1 MAYTTI
7 RTSNGGAANVRAS
20 QSTSSTLVGTIAYGT
35 SVNVVRRNDG
45 WLNILYNNVPR
56 FIADYVVAS
65 APQEL
70 GEGLNNTDNN
80 KAMCNGSGVNI
91 RSGASTSYSS
101 VGSLSYKQNVTI
113 YDAFYNQSDTYYWY
127 AINSNCTQWVRG
139 DYLTP
144 TLNGISG
151 DGSSSGGTNTEFVVG
166 HVLRINT
173 NNTNLRKSV
182 GGDRQCYVQAGTK
195 FIIAGSTTSG
205 SYTWAKVYWGGTHA
219 TYMYVRND
227 CCEDL
232 GYAPTSKKDA
242 VCELAASFAGHG
254 YTDDDLDIPANE
266 AMGGW
271 CQRFACFLCKAAN
284 VSSNNYPSFDDS
296 KCSEGVAFFTDLGR
310 FRQRAGNFPNVG
322 DWIYYS
328 KGTETYQHVGVVT
341 QANSSTGK
349 VTTVEGN
356 VSSTVLS
363 YPNKALDEI
372 HTDMTVYGF
381 ASPNYS

>member
-182 GGDRQCYVQAGTK
+182 GGDRKCYVQAGTK

-232 GYAPTSKKDA
+232 ATLPLRRRMLFVNLPPPLQAMAIPMMTSIFPLTKRWADGVSILLASCAKPQMSVQTIIRALTIPSA
-242 VCELAASFAGHG
+242 V
-254 YTDDDLDIPANE
+254 
-266 AMGGW
+266 
-271 CQRFACFLCKAAN
+271 
-284 VSSNNYPSFDDS
+284 
-296 KCSEGVAFFTDLGR
+296 
-310 FRQRAGNFPNVG
+310 
-322 DWIYYS
+322 
-328 KGTETYQHVGVVT
+328 
-341 QANSSTGK
+341 
-349 VTTVEGN
+349 
-356 VSSTVLS
+356 
-363 YPNKALDEI
+363 KALHSLLREDVSASALAI
-372 HTDMTVYGF
+372 SRMWGIGFITVRGLKRISMSAWLLKPILLPVKLLPLKATLVPQSCLIRTKPLMKF
-381 ASPNYS
+381 IPI